1 MKITTKGQVTIP
13 QELRERLGFLP
24 HTEVVF
30 VAHGESLTLKKAVT
44 EKKRMSSWVARV
56 RGTSTSKWSTDAIMK
71 MTRGED

>member
-24 HTEVVF
+24 NTEVLF
-30 VAHGESLTLKKAVT
+30 EAQGTSLRLKKAVT
-44 EKKRMSSWVARV
+44 EKRRMAAWVARTC
-56 RGTSTSKWSTDAIMK
+56 GTSTSKWSTDAIMK